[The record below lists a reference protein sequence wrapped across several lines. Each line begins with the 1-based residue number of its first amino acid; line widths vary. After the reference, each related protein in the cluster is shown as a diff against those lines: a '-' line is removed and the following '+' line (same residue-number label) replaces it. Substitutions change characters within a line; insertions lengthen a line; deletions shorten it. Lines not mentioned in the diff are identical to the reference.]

1 MAFANL
7 TAATYGCAATMYARW
22 IAGTLKADLTAFAAS
37 VAPLFSDD
45 NPNDRT
51 VGNWLVI
58 VQAIASQ
65 MTAGITADQSV
76 IDASVQACFRLFNQ
90 ASARQASGQISLAQ
104 ANAVLAA
111 ANANLS

>member
-22 IAGTLKADLTAFAAS
+22 LAGTLKADLTAFSAS
-37 VAPLFSDD
+37 VSPLFSDD

-58 VQAIASQ
+58 VQAITSQ

-76 IDASVQACFRLFNQ
+76 IDSAVQTLYRFFNQ
-90 ASARQASGQISLAQ
+90 TDSRRATGQISLAQ